1 MRSQIGKLKTIR
13 TLRAEQR
20 RREYQ
25 AERQK
30 LDGFDKQL
38 NQMRQDFV
46 DTRTA
51 MEQCKAP
58 PAPGETVT
66 NVDIDRRANMARQ
79 YEQYMNTLKLRIMR
93 TMKQREKQQSIV
105 AEALVT
111 MRAAEKAIDQ
121 LDTIDEK
128 LAAEEA
134 RLAEIQEELQMEIL
148 AKPRWST

>member
-1 MRSQIGKLKTIR
+1 MRSQIKKLKTIR

-25 AERQK
+25 AQRQA
-30 LDGFDKQL
+30 LDGFDNQL
-38 NQMRQDFV
+38 NQMRQEFI
-46 DTRTA
+46 DTRGA

-66 NVDIDRRANMARQ
+66 NVDIDRRASMARQ
-79 YEQYMNTLKLRIMR
+79 YEQYMNTLKMRIMN
-93 TMKQREKQQSIV
+93 TMKQREKQQVVV
-105 AEALVT
+105 AEALAT

-128 LAAEEA
+128 LADEEA

>member
-1 MRSQIGKLKTIR
+1 MRAQIGKLKTIR
-13 TLRAEQR
+13 KLRAEQR

-30 LDGFDKQL
+30 LDEWDNQL
-38 NQMRQDFV
+38 NQLRREFV
-46 DTRTA
+46 DTRNA
-51 MEQCKAP
+51 MELCKAP

-66 NVDIDRRANMARQ
+66 NVDIERRANMARQ
-79 YEQYMNTLKLRIMR
+79 YERYLNALKLRTMKA
-93 TMKQREKQQSIV
+93 MKQREKQQIVV
-105 AEALVT
+105 AEALTT

-128 LAAEEA
+128 LALEEE
-134 RLAEIQEELQMEIL
+134 RLAEIQEELQSEIL